1 MADLYSKVTRR
12 PRSKLERLLELLKP
26 SAIPRRPESRVATQL
41 ALFYLVAADVSP
53 EDASKIVKGFVDA
66 SGALLAKPLL
76 ELDHDAVA
84 ARCAPRSVTEL
95 LADLRALGEAV
106 RDGLEEACRRD
117 ADEARRRVGALPKL
131 SPEHVDL
138 ILLTSGALST
148 VAPSA
153 AARRVACR
161 LGYPGSS
168 YASLSRALDA
178 EIPEGDATFVA
189 WRAHHA
195 LAQHGKDVCL
205 PAQPQCDRCVLSGAC
220 SYRGQGADPAARL
233 SIPGT

>member
-12 PRSKLERLLELLKP
+12 PRSKLERLLELLRP
-26 SAIPRRPESRVATQL
+26 LAIPRRPESRVATQL

-53 EDASKIVKGFVDA
+53 DEASKFVKGFVDA
-66 SGALLAKPLL
+66 TGSLLSKPLL
-76 ELDHDAVA
+76 DLDREALVA
-84 ARCAPRSVTEL
+84 QCSPRNATEL

-106 RDGLEEACRRD
+106 RDGLEDACRRD

-148 VAPSA
+148 VAPST

-161 LGYPGSS
+161 LGYPGST
-168 YASLSRALDA
+168 YAALSRALDA

-205 PAQPQCDRCVLSGAC
+205 PTQPQCDRCVLATSC
-220 SYRGQGADPAARL
+220 SYRGEGTDPASRL
-233 SIPGT
+233 SSPGT